1 MESSNTIP
9 IDFKHN
15 MASHCENGVISNLF
29 QFYGAELNEA
39 MVFGIGSGIYFSYL
53 PFIKMAGAPVISFR
67 PYPGLIFK
75 RAARAMQ
82 FKMESKRFKSPQ
94 KAMEALDANLEKG
107 IPTGMV
113 VGVYHLP
120 YFPPQYRFH
129 FNAHNIVCIGKKNGK
144 YLISDPIMD
153 NIEELSYDELVKV
166 RYAKGIASPKGKLYF
181 VKSAP
186 KSYDINKAIV
196 KGIKR
201 TILEMVKLPGP
212 IIGVTGM
219 QYLSKRMRKWPKKY
233 GTRKAA
239 MYLGNI
245 VRMQEEIGTGGAGFR
260 FLFAAFLQEAS
271 ERLQKPELNTIAL
284 EMTKVGDK
292 WREFAVAAGRICKG
306 RQSTETY
313 DSIADLM
320 YDLSIEEK
328 QIYLKLDKIIKAKN

>member
-1 MESSNTIP
+1 MQLQQNIK
-9 IDFKHN
+9 IDFNHK
-15 MASHCENGVISNLF
+15 MASHCENGVIANLF
-29 QFYGAELNEA
+29 QFYGVALSEA

-75 RAARAMQ
+75 RAARSMGI
-82 FKMESKRFKSPQ
+82 KMISKRFKSPE
-94 KAMEALDANLEKG
+94 KAMSALDENLRKG

-129 FNAHNIVCIGKKNGK
+129 FNAHNIVCIGKENGK

-153 NIEELSYDELVKV
+153 GIESLTYDELVKV
-166 RYAKGIASPKGKLYF
+166 RYAKGVASPNGKLYY
-181 VKSAP
+181 VDKIP
-186 KSYDINKAIV
+186 ENYNIEKAII

-201 TILEMVKLPGP
+201 TVLEMVKLPGP

-219 QYLSKRMRKWPKKY
+219 QYLSKRIKNWPKKY
-233 GTRKAA
+233 GDKKAA
-239 MYLGNI
+239 RYLGQI

-271 ERLQKPELNTIAL
+271 EILNNEHLNELAL
-284 EMTKVGDK
+284 EMSKIGDK

-306 RQSTETY
+306 RQNEETY
-313 DSIADLM
+313 ETLGEFM
-320 YDLSIEEK
+320 HQLSLEEK
-328 QIYLKLDKIIKAKN
+328 QVYLKLEKAL